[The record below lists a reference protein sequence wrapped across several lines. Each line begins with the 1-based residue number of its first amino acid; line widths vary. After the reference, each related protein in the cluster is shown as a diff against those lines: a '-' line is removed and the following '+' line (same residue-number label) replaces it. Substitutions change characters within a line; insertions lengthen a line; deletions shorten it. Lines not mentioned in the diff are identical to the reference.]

1 MPADRE
7 ASRVRPVLRRRRE
20 RVPKLP
26 LARRPARLFP
36 TQAQRWSPQS
46 LSSRQRQQ
54 ASRRRPRVAPSR
66 SEHQHWT
73 RHRHWARHQHWARRR
88 QSEHRA
94 RHRQSEQHRA
104 RHRQSEQ
111 HRQSEHRQSE
121 HRARHRQS
129 EQHPRSVRWWFQR
142 SRSSTH
148 RGPRRP
154 SIPRAGRALARASPR
169 IRPRIRAWCLT
180 RRASRRCCRS
190 SMCPSDRTRSA
201 GIPTRAGRSHGATSR
216 LYRDTRCSRALPLLS
231 ITDERSNQGWLLVP
245 ASGHIARAVRRTW
258 QSKRIERRLGSRIVA
273 LKRWPQAPAYPAT
286 VASFRTWRGS
296 QC

>member
-73 RHRHWARHQHWARRR
+73 RHRHWARHQHWARR
-88 QSEHRA
+88 
-94 RHRQSEQHRA
+94 
-104 RHRQSEQ
+104 
-111 HRQSEHRQSE
+111 RQSE